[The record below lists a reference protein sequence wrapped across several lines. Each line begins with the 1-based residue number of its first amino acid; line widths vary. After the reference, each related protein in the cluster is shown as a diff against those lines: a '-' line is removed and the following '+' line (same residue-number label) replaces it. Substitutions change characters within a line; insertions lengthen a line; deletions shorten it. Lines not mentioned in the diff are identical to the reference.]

1 MYSKKYLISSL
12 KNNRLP
18 RYLFMRC
25 CKNVFLIS
33 FLFVLL
39 SFSTISHAAQAV
51 IDDVKFQGENDH
63 SESVIFHL
71 NTASLPK
78 AFALKGE
85 KPRVVFDFLGTQLA
99 RTLPSVINT
108 DGRMVEKIRM
118 GRHKD
123 KTRVVLDL
131 APASVVN
138 FDQEFDASRNVLT
151 IHLYS
156 TDYPPKEETA
166 AVEKV
171 EKIEKVE
178 TVEVV
183 EVEEAVKAEEVVE
196 TTVVITPVEP
206 VIEGEQ
212 VSETED
218 VVDIVPV
225 LDDNPLNHEALLSE
239 VTFEN
244 TSNKGEMVL
253 FKLNGFYPPEV
264 SGQETGTPSVTCVF
278 AGTRIGPE
286 LIQEQTPQGKFIN
299 SILVEQE
306 GDSAPIYVTLQLV
319 PDKNYDLQQVF
330 FKEDNLFVIIV
341 NSYDALATPAQ

>member
-18 RYLFMRC
+18 RYLFMRS
-25 CKNVFLIS
+25 CKAVFFIS
-33 FLFVLL
+33 CLFVLL
-39 SFSTISHAAQAV
+39 LFVTSSHAAQGV
-51 IDDVKFQGENDH
+51 IDDVMFQGESDTR
-63 SESVIFHL
+63 ESVIFHL
-71 NTASLPK
+71 NNASLPK

-85 KPRVVFDFLGTQLA
+85 KPRVVFDFMDTQLA
-99 RTLPSVINT
+99 RTLPSVINA

-118 GRHKD
+118 GRHKE

-138 FDQEFDASRNVLT
+138 FDQEFDASRNILT

-156 TDYPPKEETA
+156 TDYPAKEVPAVVEE
-166 AVEKV
+166 VEKV
-171 EKIEKVE
+171 VVVE
-178 TVEVV
+178 AVEPVEV
-183 EVEEAVKAEEVVE
+183 EEVVE
-196 TTVVITPVEP
+196 TAVVITPVEP
-206 VIEGEQ
+206 VVEGKQ
-212 VSETED
+212 LRETEE

-225 LDDNPLNHEALLSE
+225 VEDNPLNHEALLSE

-264 SGQETGTPSVTCVF
+264 SGQETGKPSVTCKF

-286 LIQEQTPQGKFIN
+286 LIQEQNPQGKFID

-306 GDSAPIYVTLQLV
+306 GDAAPIYVTLQLV
-319 PDKNYDLQQVF
+319 PNKNYDLQQVF

-341 NSYDALATPAQ
+341 NSYDALAAPAE